1 MTARGSLR
9 PGRNGTSSSAIMR
22 GNRVGERPR
31 FWPDGS
37 ELEQKLV
44 QRPGVPVEH
53 RSQFHVSDG
62 ADGQALGPLRVD
74 ERGGSDAERRIVFRH
89 VNRQAGVDDLRHS
102 VPSPLR
108 SSAIQPAVGRVSG
121 RKRRAKPSSARAPT
135 AAAGAGASGSCAC
148 SQASNRRACPSSK
161 RFTFSMASS
170 IALMAEMLPQRRE
183 WLQRPFEVGS
193 IG

>member
-121 RKRRAKPSSARAPT
+121 RKRRAKPTAHARRPPRRARVRAAPALAVRRAIAARALH
-135 AAAGAGASGSCAC
+135 
-148 SQASNRRACPSSK
+148 PSVSLFQW
-161 RFTFSMASS
+161 RV
-170 IALMAEMLPQRRE
+170 R
-183 WLQRPFEVGS
+183 
-193 IG
+193 